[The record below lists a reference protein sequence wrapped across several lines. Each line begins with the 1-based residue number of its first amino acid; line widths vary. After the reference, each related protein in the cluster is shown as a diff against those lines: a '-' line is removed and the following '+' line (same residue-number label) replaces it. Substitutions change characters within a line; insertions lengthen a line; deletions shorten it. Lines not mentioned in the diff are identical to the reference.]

1 VLICYRTRRRIGAYL
16 DEALGDRE
24 AARAAAH
31 IAACARCHA
40 EVESLRRLSV
50 MLRHSVPSPAPPEWT
65 GFWEGVR
72 RGIEAPR
79 VEARALPRWRPRLV
93 VGAAGALAVA
103 ASLMILSQVPWPS
116 LTPRVASVISVSSA
130 DTDHPGGTV
139 MVYSPPDQNFAVVW
153 VFPESTD

>member
-1 VLICYRTRRRIGAYL
+1 
-16 DEALGDRE
+16 
-24 AARAAAH
+24 
-31 IAACARCHA
+31 
-40 EVESLRRLSV
+40 
-50 MLRHSVPSPAPPEWT
+50 
-65 GFWEGVR
+65 
-72 RGIEAPR
+72 
-79 VEARALPRWRPRLV
+79 

>member
-31 IAACARCHA
+31 IAVCVRCRA

-50 MLRHSVPSPAPPEWT
+50 MLRQSAPSPTLPDWT
-65 GFWEGVR
+65 GFWEGIR

-79 VEARALPRWRPRLV
+79 IEAPARPRWRPGLV
-93 VGAAGALAVA
+93 VGTAGALAVA
-103 ASLMILSQVPWPS
+103 ASLLVLWQAPWPS
-116 LTPRVASVISVSSA
+116 LTPRAAAAISVSSA
-130 DTDHPGGTV
+130 DTDHPGSTV
-139 MVYSPPDQNFAVVW
+139 MVYSPPEQNFAVVW
-153 VFPESTD
+153 VFD